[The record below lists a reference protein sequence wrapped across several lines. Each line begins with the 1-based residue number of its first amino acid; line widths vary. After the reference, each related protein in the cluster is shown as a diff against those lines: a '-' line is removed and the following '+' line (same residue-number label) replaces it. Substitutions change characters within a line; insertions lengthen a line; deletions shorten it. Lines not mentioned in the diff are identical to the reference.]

1 MSRVRKEHG
10 PAEGSARL
18 RGLVTAARQLPKHER
33 GKLHDRDTNP
43 DTTFAYML
51 KNGIA
56 LTLENYVLLNWMGDK
71 TVKEVL
77 EEAELAAALPEELV
91 FAYQQRIKARI
102 Q

>member
-56 LTLENYVLLNWMGDK
+56 LTLENYVLLNWMGEK

>member
-18 RGLVTAARQLPKHER
+18 RGLVTAARQHER

-51 KNGIA
+51 KNRIA